1 MANEAILMPR
11 IGGLRIPA
19 IPALTSVAF
28 LKLLQQNAAT
38 SRFAASWNAA
48 KCAAVI
54 DLVV

>member
-1 MANEAILMPR
+1 MPR